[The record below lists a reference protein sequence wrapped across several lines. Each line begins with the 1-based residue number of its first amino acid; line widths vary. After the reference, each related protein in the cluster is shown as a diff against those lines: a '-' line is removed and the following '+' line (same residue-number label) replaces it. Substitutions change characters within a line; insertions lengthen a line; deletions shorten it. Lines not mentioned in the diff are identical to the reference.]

1 MSYERPRIERRVKV
15 MGPVIAGAA
24 APGSDFRIIAT
35 PKSTH
40 SD

>member
-1 MSYERPRIERRVKV
+1 MKYERPGIERRVKV

-24 APGSDFRIIAT
+24 PPGSRVIIT
-35 PKSTH
+35 PTSTH